1 LTRLKGTD
9 WGSLDVL
16 ILDMPPGTGDIQL
29 TICQDLELS
38 GAISVTTPSRLA
50 VEDAKKGI
58 EMFTSLGVPTL
69 AMVENMSYFD
79 VRYHLTVLSL
89 SPYMH

>member
-1 LTRLKGTD
+1 
-9 WGSLDVL
+9 
-16 ILDMPPGTGDIQL
+16 MPPGTGDIQL
-29 TICQDLELS
+29 SVCQELELS

-79 VRYHLTVLSL
+79 VRYPLITFSL
-89 SPYMH
+89 PSPGTREGT